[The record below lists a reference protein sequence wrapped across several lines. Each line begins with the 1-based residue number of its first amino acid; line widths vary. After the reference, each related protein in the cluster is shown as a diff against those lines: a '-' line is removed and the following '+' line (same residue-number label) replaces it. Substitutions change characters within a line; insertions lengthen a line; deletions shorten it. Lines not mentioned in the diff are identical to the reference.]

1 MKLKQILKE
10 NSAYIHFD
18 KAHPNSKPHT
28 WGGSS
33 LNENYYNIKK
43 IVRAIKAKNVDPD
56 LVSPN
61 YVADVADE
69 KKIQLSSTDIVY
81 ISDNYEKLLKEETT
95 KEKRK
100 LLFGQEDKNEIELTD
115 EIKQKFLEA
124 VKSFNKYGESI
135 YREANLKEAME
146 EICEIGKLAE
156 KIALSETDDWF
167 DSVSVQRDVKSLN
180 EDVKLFE
187 KTCNEVNQLQQR
199 LESCFESIGQRLGKY
214 FEIQGNEEKPMHESK
229 INRKLIESTYR
240 GIDINN
246 LIVRNDFGSPVR
258 KIDHLVLN
266 QDYIIHEYGMNQW
279 MGYMRYLG
287 IKSGEHKF
295 KSSYQNDEFDMSF
308 TTAELNE
315 LIHDDDIY
323 EQL

>member
-33 LNENYYNIKK
+33 LNEEEGKE
-43 IVRAIKAKNVDPD
+43 KNP
-56 LVSPN
+56 
-61 YVADVADE
+61 
-69 KKIQLSSTDIVY
+69 
-81 ISDNYEKLLKEETT
+81 
-95 KEKRK
+95 EKRK

-214 FEIQGNEEKPMHESK
+214 FEIQGNEEKPMHENK
-229 INRKLIESTYR
+229 INRKSMVTKYN